1 MPEKIWVFDTV
12 SLSNFLLSDA
22 ILLLKTRYRKR
33 GVITSETFDEISSGI
48 AEYPKLNQVDSLID
62 NKIFKLINLS
72 RTEHEHFRKLIGHLG
87 KGEASCIA
95 YAKEQ
100 RAIVV
105 TDDRAARRQCAIM
118 KIAVTGT
125 IGILKASVL
134 DGHATL
140 DQADELLQKMI
151 KAGFYSPIRSVAD
164 IM

>member
-1 MPEKIWVFDTV
+1 MPEKI
-12 SLSNFLLSDA
+12 
-22 ILLLKTRYRKR
+22 
-33 GVITSETFDEISSGI
+33 
-48 AEYPKLNQVDSLID
+48 
-62 NKIFKLINLS
+62 
-72 RTEHEHFRKLIGHLG
+72 G

-95 YAKEQ
+95 YAMEQ

-105 TDDRAARRQCAIM
+105 TDDRAARKQCAIM